1 MQNRDGLIKGARLA
15 VRAAWAANRLFL
27 AAVVIGFFCSWVF
40 AGAFAEFLGRSF
52 AKADL
57 ASVMAG
63 MRFEMLLGIAM
74 SAVTDRLLTALAAIV
89 ASAGAGDPFVAA
101 NVRWLR
107 YMGWCL
113 LLLQLLV
120 IPGYLIGI
128 CFPAMGPAAPH
139 PDISIA
145 GWLSVL
151 MIFVLARV
159 FATGSAM
166 RDDLEGTV

>member
-1 MQNRDGLIKGARLA
+1 MQNRDRLMKGARLA
-15 VRAAWAANRLFL
+15 VRAAWVVNRIFL
-27 AAVVIGFFCSWVF
+27 AAVVLGLLGSWIFSGLF
-40 AGAFAEFLGRSF
+40 AAFLGRSI
-52 AKADL
+52 AAGDL
-57 ASVMAG
+57 PSVMIG
-63 MRFEMLLGIAM
+63 MRVEIVLGIAM
-74 SAVTDRLLTALAAIV
+74 SVVADRLLLALAAIV
-89 ASAGAGDPFVAA
+89 ASAGAGDPFIAA
-101 NVRWLR
+101 NVRRLR
-107 YMGWCL
+107 YIGWCL
-113 LLLQLLV
+113 LTLQLFV

-145 GWLSVL
+145 GWISVL

>member
-1 MQNRDGLIKGARLA
+1 MQNRDRLMKGARFA
-15 VRAAWAANRLFL
+15 VRAAWLANRLFL
-27 AAVVIGFFCSWVF
+27 AAVALGFLCSWIFSGFF
-40 AGAFAEFLGRSF
+40 ADFLSRSI
-52 AKADL
+52 AKGDL
-57 ASVMAG
+57 PSVMTG

-74 SAVTDRLLTALAAIV
+74 SVVTDRLLLALAAIV
-89 ASAGAGDPFVAA
+89 ASAGAGDPFIAA
-101 NVRWLR
+101 NVQRLR

-113 LLLQLLV
+113 LALQLFAV
-120 IPGYLIGI
+120 PGYLIGV

-139 PDISIA
+139 PDVSVA

-166 RDDLEGTV
+166 RDDLEGMV